1 MVLCETMPH
10 FASEGGEIISSSVP
24 SLNEGQSYHDVNTGE
39 PSVQSIL
46 DAEKDNEDGQ
56 ASLGENDNKGDED
69 SKGAAE
75 EPENNT
81 DDKQNV
87 DPTDPTNTTDP
98 TEPTDPTDATDAT
111 DATEGT
117 DTTTSPTDTTEGTD
131 TTTATSPNE
140 ETTTEAVVESTTIT
154 KKEKEATISDAEE
167 TNNNESE
174 NPVISDI
181 ASISELISNDSVK
194 LELNTA
200 TESTLFG
207 NIEDKEEESK
217 PIKYQEIYDGGFISP
232 GFKVDAVER
241 NTMRLF
247 GADPDPLPT
256 SYDMRTKRN
265 DYNVKIL
272 PPVRDQSPYGTCWA
286 HSTIGMIE
294 TSLRMKNI
302 VQSESDPGAD
312 LSEAAVAYFTYEGL
326 EEVTDPNKATYN
338 IDSPGLEGGDYTCLN
353 YDYYERKGTPR
364 ASMSF
369 ADCGGNQAAATLVA
383 SAYVGAVSEA
393 DFPHTEENI
402 SDIHTNG
409 IGNRSKYAFNSNR
422 YEILDVD
429 YIDRNDRNTIKRAIM
444 KNGSVGLNYME
455 HRNEDNCHEID
466 GEWYYL
472 SPTHVYRIS
481 DEYEQALGSNHA
493 VMIVGW
499 NDNIDNSY
507 FTYSGEIYQDCGTYI
522 VASDSVIVNGQAG
535 VYHLTYPKVV
545 DTSGRKGAWLLRNS
559 WGDDSPYMNGGYFW
573 LSYYDVCIDDLMYSI
588 DAVEADTYKYNY
600 HYDTTAN
607 TTSYSFN
614 PYNVVANT
622 YKVSDD
628 CNQVLEA
635 INVAFE
641 SANVGYQVVIY
652 TKDSEMTSPMDGEEA
667 LVQRVHHDTAG
678 IHTVKLNKSI
688 LLKSGTYYSISIVPD
703 SYDYYIFCDDSNRSN
718 NSTRHYYNQVDDKQ
732 SWYYS
737 SGSGG
742 WVDFGTAYNVSW
754 SGFEKNGKKYGRTFR
769 IRGLTNEAKIITFD
783 ANGGEGEMPDQ
794 GIKVSSA
801 SYINKNTF
809 TRAGYRFAKWIGS
822 DGNEYDDMGSIIL
835 TDDITLTADWEP
847 LTYTLTQDWY
857 NETIS
862 GVNKP
867 DITAITILMS
877 PSASPSNVDAS
888 WEIEGSNG
896 LIASRKGSEVFIYA
910 PEITYSGKIDL
921 PEDSSF
927 LFSGRALDTTGM
939 IPEYI
944 FDMGKAFTHCE
955 RIENLN
961 LLDASN
967 VVNMH
972 AMFWSLGRHNMYE
985 GGAYGFDDTL
995 LANPQSIT
1003 IDVSGFDTFN
1013 VTDMSNMFDGSAIS
1027 TIDVGN
1033 FNTYSLINAQG
1044 LFGECGLLQSIDLS
1058 NFGTA
1063 TISNAAGMLTY
1074 CVSLTSINLDGTT
1087 FENATDMAGMFE
1099 NDTALT
1105 SLDLSSFRTN
1115 NVTDMSGMFGGCTNL
1130 QTITVS
1136 SNFVTTNV
1144 TNSDNMFSDCTALAG
1159 ANGTSYVDKV
1169 AIDETTAKNKT
1180 YAWIDGK
1187 NAIEGYFTGA
1197 GMVTFTF
1204 DLMGKGDNYNQ
1215 SIEKGDRLTKPAS
1228 PSCVNYIFEYW
1239 YEGADENTP
1248 FNFDIP
1254 ISQTSASARTLKAKW
1269 REAKIVKIV
1278 AVSSPSKLNYNVGET
1293 IDLTGLR
1300 VNVIYED
1307 NTVVDVEYGPENANK
1322 FIIMATM
1329 LNESNIVND
1338 REFVTVKYDGSY
1350 VDGEYGYIEFDN
1362 PWSKTDIFVL
1372 RAYKINILDINAPAN
1387 NFNNNVVAYAGVT
1400 VMNISGSSGSPWE
1413 STMTYKDYLK
1423 KYPPIVFYKNIG
1435 DTEASPPNREKRNIG
1450 TYLYGMD
1457 GATNGMIGYP
1467 GMKDIYITPDFMAAN
1482 GTGYLDAYY
1491 RGRYFRLGMICN
1503 TNSKVSFR
1511 PRFGD
1516 FERIEVK
1523 ASPSKLDYVK
1533 GEDKF
1538 DPTGLIINT
1547 VNKVKDTNGNP
1558 EYYAYKEFKY
1568 SDYADEITFDID
1580 LDEFIQYANDQITIN
1595 FRGKSCTLDLNII
1608 APASDYRKVEFE
1620 NGYDGTKI
1628 ATKSVVIGNKI
1639 TAPENPTRQ
1648 HYDFVKWIIKG
1659 TDTEFDFN
1667 TTINDNYVLEAVWNP
1682 HTYPVK
1688 LYQDLQ
1694 HFNNDNSPWNHTRT
1708 YGQEF
1713 GLPSGNEAIGHWSI
1727 VGSTLGQWTDATT
1740 GLAIS
1745 SIDGNDGREEIKIYA
1760 KWNENIYN
1768 ITYNKNGG
1776 EWKAGAF
1783 NKATRSYTESLTL
1796 PTSADIEKVTA
1807 EGTYEFAGWWTQD
1820 GSTNNQWGTQVTTI
1834 PSNTNAD
1841 TEVFAKWKS
1850 TVSFNANGHGTA
1862 PASVEISGSQ
1872 NVLLASISDIGYTF
1886 GGWYGATTCLDGD
1899 FIGYGGQTVT
1909 FTGPKILY
1917 AKWTADVYTIN
1928 YNTVL
1933 SDVTIAQNST
1943 EKTYGENKT
1952 LDVPSK
1958 AGYDFVAWYK
1968 EYNATTKQYSG
1979 EYDGSTDIISGN
1991 GASTTI
1997 YAKWTAHQYT
2007 IHFETSGHGTAPGDK
2022 NKNYGDTYTA
2032 PAPTNIVGGYTF
2044 DGWFKEEG
2052 LINQWTGVATN
2063 ADELTT
2069 ENGVTKT
2076 VYARWKAKVTYN
2088 ANGHGSDPESVD
2100 VILGQTT
2107 PLPSITNVAGYAFD
2121 TTNSWYEGSDVTS
2134 SVCVGAVG
2142 FNYTVAGPKILYA
2155 KWNEVTYTVTYK
2167 DYDGS
2172 ALTNANWKAGFTAP
2186 TSRKYTESLALPGD
2200 GNVLKTNS

>member
-1 MVLCETMPH
+1 MSFKRICATVLCVAMVLCETMPH

-131 TTTATSPNE
+131 TTTATSPSE

-535 VYHLTYPKVV
+535 AYHLTYPKVV

-607 TTSYSFN
+607 TTSFSFN

-809 TRAGYRFAKWIGS
+809 TRAGYKFIGWNTKEDGTGKSYTDEESVKNLTETDNGTVTLYAQWNEKIYYIVYNGNGSTSGNMTNTNARFDTTIYLKENTYVRTGYHFTEWNTKADGS
-822 DGNEYDDMGSIIL
+822 GTSYDDEAGVLNIAANPGDIVVLYAQWEKNKYKISYDSNGGDGEMNDTIVNYGEETTLTNNAYTKTGYRFSSWNTKADGSGTTYTNGQSIKNLTNKDDETITLYAQWLVNSYTIKYNSNGGNGSMSNTMATYDKNVTLRDNKFTKSGFYFAGWNTAADGSGNSYSNGETVKNLSAENNGYVTLYAQWSSNGYTIIYNSNGGEGTMPKTIAEYGETITLSDNEFTRVGYKFKNWNTKADGTGTSYSNLQSVTNLVSTNNGSITLYAIWEANSYMISFHANGGEGNMSNLTASYGKSVTLPKNTYTRENYVFASWNTNADGTGTSYTNGQTVLNL
-835 TDDITLTADWEP
+835 TDEDDETVVLYAQWREKTEADD
-847 LTYTLTQDWY
+847 TY
-857 NETIS
+857 
-862 GVNKP
+862 
-867 DITAITILMS
+867 
-877 PSASPSNVDAS
+877 
-888 WEIEGSNG
+888 
-896 LIASRKGSEVFIYA
+896 
-910 PEITYSGKIDL
+910 EITYAVDNDNMVLDDIPLRTTLSDYKNHFELGDSYTMEIDL
-921 PEDSSF
+921 
-927 LFSGRALDTTGM
+927 GNKNYIYTGSKVK
-939 IPEYI
+939 IYKNGTLEAEY
-944 FDMGKAFTHCE
+944 T
-955 RIENLN
+955 
-961 LLDASN
+961 N
-967 VVNMH
+967 VVR
-972 AMFWSLGRHNMYE
+972 G
-985 GGAYGFDDTL
+985 
-995 LANPQSIT
+995 
-1003 IDVSGFDTFN
+1003 DVN
-1013 VTDMSNMFDGSAIS
+1013 
-1027 TIDVGN
+1027 
-1033 FNTYSLINAQG
+1033 
-1044 LFGECGLLQSIDLS
+1044 
-1058 NFGTA
+1058 
-1063 TISNAAGMLTY
+1063 
-1074 CVSLTSINLDGTT
+1074 
-1087 FENATDMAGMFE
+1087 
-1099 NDTALT
+1099 
-1105 SLDLSSFRTN
+1105 
-1115 NVTDMSGMFGGCTNL
+1115 
-1130 QTITVS
+1130 
-1136 SNFVTTNV
+1136 
-1144 TNSDNMFSDCTALAG
+1144 
-1159 ANGTSYVDKV
+1159 
-1169 AIDETTAKNKT
+1169 
-1180 YAWIDGK
+1180 
-1187 NAIEGYFTGA
+1187 
-1197 GMVTFTF
+1197 
-1204 DLMGKGDNYNQ
+1204 
-1215 SIEKGDRLTKPAS
+1215 
-1228 PSCVNYIFEYW
+1228 
-1239 YEGADENTP
+1239 
-1248 FNFDIP
+1248 
-1254 ISQTSASARTLKAKW
+1254 
-1269 REAKIVKIV
+1269 
-1278 AVSSPSKLNYNVGET
+1278 
-1293 IDLTGLR
+1293 
-1300 VNVIYED
+1300 
-1307 NTVVDVEYGPENANK
+1307 
-1322 FIIMATM
+1322 
-1329 LNESNIVND
+1329 
-1338 REFVTVKYDGSY
+1338 
-1350 VDGEYGYIEFDN
+1350 
-1362 PWSKTDIFVL
+1362 
-1372 RAYKINILDINAPAN
+1372 
-1387 NFNNNVVAYAGVT
+1387 
-1400 VMNISGSSGSPWE
+1400 
-1413 STMTYKDYLK
+1413 
-1423 KYPPIVFYKNIG
+1423 G
-1435 DTEASPPNREKRNIG
+1435 DTKISA
-1450 TYLYGMD
+1450 
-1457 GATNGMIGYP
+1457 
-1467 GMKDIYITPDFMAAN
+1467 
-1482 GTGYLDAYY
+1482 
-1491 RGRYFRLGMICN
+1491 
-1503 TNSKVSFR
+1503 
-1511 PRFGD
+1511 
-1516 FERIEVK
+1516 
-1523 ASPSKLDYVK
+1523 LDYVK
-1533 GEDKF
+1533 VKNHIMGSERI
-1538 DPTGLIINT
+1538 TNT
-1547 VNKVKDTNGNP
+1547 
-1558 EYYAYKEFKY
+1558 AY
-1568 SDYADEITFDID
+1568 SLAADYNHD
-1580 LDEFIQYANDQITIN
+1580 
-1595 FRGKSCTLDLNII
+1595 
-1608 APASDYRKVEFE
+1608 
-1620 NGYDGTKI
+1620 
-1628 ATKSVVIGNKI
+1628 NKI
-1639 TAPENPTRQ
+1639 SALD
-1648 HYDFVKWIIKG
+1648 YVGIK
-1659 TDTEFDFN
+1659 
-1667 TTINDNYVLEAVWNP
+1667 NY
-1682 HTYPVK
+1682 
-1688 LYQDLQ
+1688 
-1694 HFNNDNSPWNHTRT
+1694 
-1708 YGQEF
+1708 
-1713 GLPSGNEAIGHWSI
+1713 IM
-1727 VGSTLGQWTDATT
+1727 
-1740 GLAIS
+1740 
-1745 SIDGNDGREEIKIYA
+1745 
-1760 KWNENIYN
+1760 
-1768 ITYNKNGG
+1768 
-1776 EWKAGAF
+1776 
-1783 NKATRSYTESLTL
+1783 
-1796 PTSADIEKVTA
+1796 
-1807 EGTYEFAGWWTQD
+1807 
-1820 GSTNNQWGTQVTTI
+1820 
-1834 PSNTNAD
+1834 
-1841 TEVFAKWKS
+1841 
-1850 TVSFNANGHGTA
+1850 
-1862 PASVEISGSQ
+1862 
-1872 NVLLASISDIGYTF
+1872 
-1886 GGWYGATTCLDGD
+1886 
-1899 FIGYGGQTVT
+1899 
-1909 FTGPKILY
+1909 
-1917 AKWTADVYTIN
+1917 
-1928 YNTVL
+1928 
-1933 SDVTIAQNST
+1933 
-1943 EKTYGENKT
+1943 
-1952 LDVPSK
+1952 
-1958 AGYDFVAWYK
+1958 
-1968 EYNATTKQYSG
+1968 
-1979 EYDGSTDIISGN
+1979 N
-1991 GASTTI
+1991 GA
-1997 YAKWTAHQYT
+1997 
-2007 IHFETSGHGTAPGDK
+2007 G
-2022 NKNYGDTYTA
+2022 
-2032 PAPTNIVGGYTF
+2032 
-2044 DGWFKEEG
+2044 
-2052 LINQWTGVATN
+2052 
-2063 ADELTT
+2063 
-2069 ENGVTKT
+2069 
-2076 VYARWKAKVTYN
+2076 
-2088 ANGHGSDPESVD
+2088 
-2100 VILGQTT
+2100 
-2107 PLPSITNVAGYAFD
+2107 
-2121 TTNSWYEGSDVTS
+2121 
-2134 SVCVGAVG
+2134 
-2142 FNYTVAGPKILYA
+2142 
-2155 KWNEVTYTVTYK
+2155 
-2167 DYDGS
+2167 
-2172 ALTNANWKAGFTAP
+2172 
-2186 TSRKYTESLALPGD
+2186 
-2200 GNVLKTNS
+2200 

>member
-1 MVLCETMPH
+1 MSFKRICATVLCVAMVLCETMPY

-24 SLNEGQSYHDVNTGE
+24 SLNEGQSYHDVNT
-39 PSVQSIL
+39 
-46 DAEKDNEDGQ
+46 
-56 ASLGENDNKGDED
+56 
-69 SKGAAE
+69 AE

-87 DPTDPTNTTDP
+87 DPTDPTDSTNTTDPTDPTEP

-131 TTTATSPNE
+131 TTTATSPSE

-154 KKEKEATISDAEE
+154 KKEKEATISDAEK
-167 TNNNESE
+167 TNNNENE
-174 NPVISDI
+174 NPDINDI

-302 VQSESDPGAD
+302 IQSESEPGAD

-383 SAYVGAVSEA
+383 STYVGVVSEA

-444 KNGSVGLNYME
+444 KNGSVGVNYME

-507 FTYSGEIYQDCGTYI
+507 FTYSGERYCEYDTYI
-522 VASDSVIVNGQAG
+522 VASDSIIVNGEVG
-535 VYHLTYPKVV
+535 TYHFTYPKVV
-545 DTSGRKGAWLLRNS
+545 SMSGKKGAWLLRNS
-559 WGDDSPYMNGGYFW
+559 WGTEAPYMNGGYFW
-573 LSYYDVCIDDLMYSI
+573 LSYYDLLTENVMYSI
-588 DAVEADTYKYNY
+588 EAVEADTYKYNY
-600 HYDTTAN
+600 HYDTTSCESTYPMRQN
-607 TTSYSFN
+607 DK
-614 PYNVVANT
+614 VANMFKT
-622 YKVSDD
+622 SDD

-635 INVAFE
+635 INIAVR
-641 SANVGYQVVIY
+641 SANKDYTFKIF
-652 TKDSEMTSPMDGEEA
+652 TKDTLMSNPEDGVEV
-667 LVQRVHHDTAG
+667 LSQDVHQGLAG
-678 IHTVKLNKSI
+678 VHTIPLNKSI
-688 LLKSGTYYSISIVPD
+688 LLKSGTYFSIVIYPRITTGD
-703 SYDYYIFCDDSNRSN
+703 QFNVFWDYSHGPENTGDTDRYYFNETKSKESWQYVYDE
-718 NSTRHYYNQVDDKQ
+718 
-732 SWYYS
+732 
-737 SGSGG
+737 
-742 WVDFGTAYNVSW
+742 WVDMNDNWVC
-754 SGFEKNGKKYGRTFR
+754 FERNGKKYGRSFR
-769 IRGLTNEAKIITFD
+769 IRGLTDEAKIITFD

-809 TRAGYRFAKWIGS
+809 TRPGYRFAKWIGS
-822 DGNEYDDMGSIIL
+822 DGNEYDDMGGITL
-835 TDDITLTADWEP
+835 DDDITLTADWEP
-847 LTYTLTQDWY
+847 LVYTLTQDWY

-862 GVNKP
+862 GVNEQ
-867 DITAITILMS
+867 DIRSITILMS
-877 PSASPSNVDAS
+877 PSASPSNVDAA
-888 WEIEGSNG
+888 WEIGGSNG
-896 LIASRKGSEVFIYA
+896 LIASRKGNEVFIYA
-910 PEITYSGKIDL
+910 PEITGSGKINL

-927 LFSGRALDTTGM
+927 LFSGRSLDTTGM

-955 RIENLN
+955 RIENLD
-961 LLDASN
+961 LLDTSN

-1013 VTDMSNMFDGSAIS
+1013 VTNMSNMFDGSAIS

-1033 FNTYSLINAQG
+1033 FNTYSLTNAQG

-1074 CVSLTSINLDGTT
+1074 CVSLTSINLDGAT

-1115 NVTDMSGMFGGCTNL
+1115 NVADMSGMFGGCTSL

-1239 YEGADENTP
+1239 YEEGTSENTP

-1322 FIIMATM
+1322 FIIMTTM

-1435 DTEASPPNREKRNIG
+1435 DTEASPPNREKRNLG

-1457 GATNGMIGYP
+1457 DATNGMIGYP

-1503 TNSKVSFR
+1503 TNNKVSFR

-1516 FERIEVK
+1516 FERIEIK
-1523 ASPSKLDYVK
+1523 ASPSKLNYVK

-1639 TAPENPTRQ
+1639 TAPGNPTRQ
-1648 HYDFVKWIIKG
+1648 HYDFVKWVIKG

-1667 TTINDNYVLEAVWNP
+1667 TIINDNYVLEAVWNP

-1745 SIDGNDGREEIKIYA
+1745 SIDANDGREEIKIYA

-1834 PSNTNAD
+1834 
-1841 TEVFAKWKS
+1841 
-1850 TVSFNANGHGTA
+1850 
-1862 PASVEISGSQ
+1862 I
-1872 NVLLASISDIGYTF
+1872 
-1886 GGWYGATTCLDGD
+1886 
-1899 FIGYGGQTVT
+1899 
-1909 FTGPKILY
+1909 
-1917 AKWTADVYTIN
+1917 
-1928 YNTVL
+1928 
-1933 SDVTIAQNST
+1933 
-1943 EKTYGENKT
+1943 
-1952 LDVPSK
+1952 
-1958 AGYDFVAWYK
+1958 
-1968 EYNATTKQYSG
+1968 
-1979 EYDGSTDIISGN
+1979 
-1991 GASTTI
+1991 
-1997 YAKWTAHQYT
+1997 
-2007 IHFETSGHGTAPGDK
+2007 
-2022 NKNYGDTYTA
+2022 
-2032 PAPTNIVGGYTF
+2032 
-2044 DGWFKEEG
+2044 
-2052 LINQWTGVATN
+2052 
-2063 ADELTT
+2063 
-2069 ENGVTKT
+2069 
-2076 VYARWKAKVTYN
+2076 
-2088 ANGHGSDPESVD
+2088 
-2100 VILGQTT
+2100 
-2107 PLPSITNVAGYAFD
+2107 
-2121 TTNSWYEGSDVTS
+2121 
-2134 SVCVGAVG
+2134 
-2142 FNYTVAGPKILYA
+2142 
-2155 KWNEVTYTVTYK
+2155 
-2167 DYDGS
+2167 
-2172 ALTNANWKAGFTAP
+2172 
-2186 TSRKYTESLALPGD
+2186 
-2200 GNVLKTNS
+2200 